1 MTFKEFAVQLEAL
14 ETTAARLKITAML
27 ANLLPQLDSGKEIEV
42 ACYLLQG
49 GLKPPYQSLEFQLST
64 KLILRALARLGEK
77 WGWSTTESA
86 GQSTGLFGDIKPDY
100 LAQIE
105 QRYHQLGDLGVLTA
119 EVVACQKH
127 SASEL
132 PSVAAVYDLLV
143 AIATAGGEGSQEQ
156 KQLLLMA
163 LLAQLDPT
171 AAKFAIRII
180 LGRLR
185 LGFST
190 LTLMDALSWAKY
202 GDKRDRVELEL
213 AYQKKAD
220 IGKLAATY
228 LSDKSADSSSLLAKY
243 QIEIGVPVVP
253 ALCQRLNS
261 AQEIIEK
268 MPEVYAEPKYDG
280 LRIQIHFDVAT
291 GLVKAYTRNL
301 DEVTSMLP
309 ELQACLKDLKC
320 QSCILDS
327 EAVGYDPV
335 TGKILPFQ
343 ATITRKRKHEVA
355 AQAASVP
362 IKCFVFDVMAIDGES
377 LVDTPLNQRKKLL
390 AGVFTNSKTLMLTEF
405 FQTNQAD
412 ELKNFHEAQ
421 LAAGLEGAVIKQV
434 DSIYRSGR
442 KGWRWVKIKEK
453 EGTSGKLSDTID
465 CVVMG
470 YYVGRG
476 KRTVFGVGAWLLGI
490 ASEVKGELRILS
502 VAKLGTGLT
511 DAEFKS
517 LRAVADESKTED
529 QPANYDVPDGLI
541 PDVWL
546 KPAVVLEIAADEIT
560 KSPMHAAGWSL
571 RFPRL
576 VKIRTDKNWEQATDL
591 TELKEIQ
598 KSSGGL
604 EDEA

>member
-1 MTFKEFAVQLEAL
+1 MTFKEFALQLEAL
-14 ETTAARLKITAML
+14 ETTAARLKITALL
-27 ANLLPQLDSGKEIEV
+27 ADLLKQLSSEKEIEV

-49 GLKPPYQSLEFQLST
+49 GLTPPYQSLEFQLST
-64 KLILRALARLGEK
+64 KLVLRVLARLGEK
-77 WGWSTTESA
+77 WGWSATGSLAPSGLFEA
-86 GQSTGLFGDIKPDY
+86 GQIDY
-100 LAQIE
+100 LFQID
-105 QRYHQLGDLGVLTA
+105 QRYHQLGDLGVLAA
-119 EVVACQKH
+119 EVAATKKVEFL
-127 SASEL
+127 EL
-132 PSVAAVYDLLV
+132 PTVTTVYDLLV
-143 AIATAGGEGSQEQ
+143 SIARAGGEGSQEQ
-156 KQLLLMA
+156 KQVLLMA
-163 LLAQLDPT
+163 LLNQLGPT
-171 AAKFAIRII
+171 EAKFAIRII

-228 LSDKSADSSSLLAKY
+228 LSDKSAQSASLLAKY

-309 ELQACLKDLKC
+309 ELQDCLKDLKC

-335 TGKILPFQ
+335 TGKTLPFQ
-343 ATITRKRKHEVA
+343 ETITRKRKHEVA
-355 AQAASVP
+355 TQAASVP
-362 IKCFVFDVMAIDGES
+362 IKCFVFDVMAIDGQS
-377 LVDTPLNQRKKLL
+377 LVDTPLSQRKKLL
-390 AGVFTNSKTLMLTEF
+390 AEVFVNSKTLMLTEF

-412 ELKNFHEAQ
+412 ELKIFHEAQ

-453 EGTSGKLSDTID
+453 EGTSGKLSDTVD

-470 YYVGRG
+470 YYLGRG
-476 KRTVFGVGAWLLGI
+476 KRTAFGVGAWLLGVI
-490 ASEVKGELRILS
+490 SEIKGELKVLS
-502 VAKLGTGLT
+502 LAKLGTGLT
-511 DAEFKS
+511 DIEFKS
-517 LRAVADESKTED
+517 LRIGADVSKVAV
-529 QPANYDVPDGLI
+529 QPEEYVVPAGLK

-546 KPAVVLEIAADEIT
+546 RPALVLEIAADEIT
-560 KSPMHAAGWSL
+560 KSPMHAAGVSL

-576 VKIRTDKNWEQATDL
+576 VKIRTDKNWQQATSL
-591 TELKEIQ
+591 IELAEIQ
-598 KSSGGL
+598 IQ
-604 EDEA
+604 A